1 MKRTLLLALA
11 AAPVFLSACAQEP
24 PPPPVVVNHYHTRKV
39 YRERSSVST
48 PVDEARGNG
57 QAEGFR
63 AVEKPASYSG
73 Q

>member
-11 AAPVFLSACAQEP
+11 AVPVFLSACAPE

-57 QAEGFR
+57 SAEGFR
-63 AVEKPASYSG
+63 AVEKPGSYSG